1 MGFSPEFIQE
11 LKSMVSIEDLI
22 GEYVKLERAG
32 SRLRALCPFHSEKTP
47 SFYVNPDSGLFH
59 CFGCK
64 ASGDVIS
71 FVEKIENLDF
81 NEAVKF
87 LAEKYNIPIKYTS
100 EGYDKTEKD
109 AIFEVMNEA
118 QKYYRQNLKKG
129 SKPYNYLT
137 DRGILEETIEFL
149 QLGYAPERGVV
160 NFLLKKGFEREIIEK
175 AGLTVSN
182 GIDRFRNR
190 VMFPIFNL
198 FDKVVGFGGR
208 IIEKVDNAPKYLN
221 SPTTPIFE
229 KKNLLYGL
237 NFSKDYIRK
246 RDFIILV
253 EGYMDFASLFQRGV
267 FEVAA
272 ALGTAFTE
280 RHAKLIRRFAS
291 KVYLSFDA
299 DEAGLKAA
307 IRSFEILANE
317 GLFVY
322 AIDLP
327 NGEDPDSYVSKYG
340 KESFYILIENAA
352 EIPIFLTKFFVNR
365 DNFHSK
371 SLREK
376 LESIRLIL
384 ETVSKVDDR
393 VRQGYYVR
401 EIASMLDVPEKNL
414 LSELDKVSQKNKKT
428 FSTKTENKPKSFFSE
443 EEKAL
448 LCYIA
453 FNPEKKA
460 EISLE
465 LKGYIEF
472 LPSFSFYDK
481 LMELEFNVIGHVAH
495 ELPVELKEII
505 SSVDSVTSDLKTI
518 LRGIKRLSIKKQI
531 ENINEKLKTF
541 ADSLTDEEKNM
552 LLNQKLKLQKAFHTL

>member
-1 MGFSPEFIQE
+1 MGFSPEFIHE
-11 LKSMVSIEDLI
+11 LKSLINIEDLI

-100 EGYDKTEKD
+100 EGYDKSEKD
-109 AIFEVMNEA
+109 TIFEVLAEA
-118 QKYYRQNLKKG
+118 QKYYRENLKKG
-129 SKPYNYLT
+129 TKPYNYLVN
-137 DRGILEETIEFL
+137 RGIEEETIDFL
-149 QLGYAPERGVV
+149 KLGFAPESGVI
-160 NFLLKKGFEREIIEK
+160 NYLLKKGFKKEVIDK
-175 AGLTVSN
+175 AGLTVSG

-208 IIEKVDNAPKYLN
+208 IIEKSDNAPKYLN
-221 SPTTPIFE
+221 SPTTPVFE

-237 NFSKDYIRK
+237 NFSKDFIRK
-246 RDFIILV
+246 KDFIILV
-253 EGYMDFASLFQRGV
+253 EGYMDFASLFQRGIL
-267 FEVAA
+267 EVAA

-291 KVYLSFDA
+291 KVFLSFDA

-307 IRSFEILANE
+307 VRSFEILANE

-327 NGEDPDSYVSKYG
+327 EGEDPDSYVSKYG
-340 KESFYILIENAA
+340 KESFYILLENAS
-352 EIPIFLTKFFVNR
+352 EIPIFLTKYFLKK
-365 DNFHSK
+365 DDFHSK

-376 LESIRLIL
+376 LEAIRLIL

-401 EIASMLDVPEKNL
+401 EIATMLEIPEKNL
-414 LSELDKVSQKNKKT
+414 LSELERASGKKNPSFMVKSQQNEKT
-428 FSTKTENKPKSFFSE
+428 LFSE

-448 LCYIA
+448 LCYLA
-453 FNPEKKA
+453 FNPEKKKDI
-460 EISLE
+460 ELE
-465 LKGYIEF
+465 LKGFIEF
-472 LPSFSFYDK
+472 LPCFSFYQV
-481 LMELEFNVIGHVAH
+481 LMELDYSVIGHVAH
-495 ELPVELKEII
+495 EIPEELKQVI
-505 SSVDSVTSDLKTI
+505 SSVDNVTGDLKII
-518 LRGIKRLSIKKQI
+518 LKSIKRLSIKKQI
-531 ENINEKLKTF
+531 EGINEKLKTF

-552 LLNQKLKLQKAFHTL
+552 LLNQKLKLQKAFHSL